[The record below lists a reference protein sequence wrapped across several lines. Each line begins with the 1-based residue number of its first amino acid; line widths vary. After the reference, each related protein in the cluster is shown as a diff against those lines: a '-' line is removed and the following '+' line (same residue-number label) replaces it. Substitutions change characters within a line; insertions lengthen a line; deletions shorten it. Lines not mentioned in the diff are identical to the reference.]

1 MNELPDRPSKLQKY
15 YDNGLKA
22 MAAQDYDGAAAWF
35 SAVLEYSPL
44 DTEAQEMCEKAQILY
59 AQKKLNLLTKLS
71 YAVIGNLLAG
81 LNMHKQAVH
90 YLGVLSF
97 DKPQDPMRAAR
108 YGKALAAND
117 NPALAAMAYRR
128 ALKFLPQN
136 KGILKGA
143 GPVFE
148 AIDDKPSAIEVYV
161 MLNRLE
167 PKDGNWPIKVK
178 DLSAEHY
185 GKTGG
190 ITDLKVSRSEEERK
204 AAQQQ
209 TVEGKENRIRELL
222 DQYKENPEEKA
233 GVLTE
238 VGRLL
243 LQIGRWDHGL
253 TIWNKVLQASE
264 KGDEEAEHMIATC
277 YEKKGDRDK
286 AETCFEELHKKYP
299 LDPRYCDSLF
309 GIRLSRIDAKLGEN
323 PEDAALIQ
331 ERERVEREFLETKTE
346 IYRQMTEKRVGDP
359 DILLHYGDLL
369 HQCGRLDEAIQTLQ
383 KAGQNPARAYP
394 ALRKLGG
401 LFIEKGQMPLAIDT
415 LKRALEKAPQSK
427 SISAE
432 VKEIWYNLGEA
443 YLRQGD
449 KDNAKHWFMNVYQS
463 DIEYRDI
470 RAKYES
476 LVS

>member
-1 MNELPDRPSKLQKY
+1 MKELPDRPSKLQKY
-15 YDNGLKA
+15 FENGLKA
-22 MAAQDYDGAAAWF
+22 MASQDYDGAAAWF

-59 AQKKLNLLTKLS
+59 AQKKLSFLTRLTYS
-71 YAVIGNLLAG
+71 VVGNFLAG
-81 LNMHKQAVH
+81 LNMHKSAVH

-97 DKPQDPMRAAR
+97 DKPQDPIRAAK

-136 KGILKGA
+136 KSILKGA

-148 AIDDKPSAIEVYV
+148 AIDDKPAAIEVYV

-167 PKDGNWPIKVK
+167 PKDGIWPIKVK

-209 TVEGKENRIRELL
+209 TVEGKEQRIKELL
-222 DQYKENPEEKA
+222 DRYKENPEEKA
-233 GVLTE
+233 GVLPE

-243 LQIGRWDHGL
+243 VQIGRWDHAL
-253 TIWNKVLQASE
+253 TIWKKVLEASE
-264 KGDEEAEHMIATC
+264 EGDEEAEQMIATC
-277 YEKKGDRDK
+277 YEKKGDLDE
-286 AETCFEELHKKYP
+286 AEKRFGKLQKDHP
-299 LDPRYCDSLF
+299 LDPRYCDSVF
-309 GIRLSRIDAKLGEN
+309 GVRLSRIDKELEAA
-323 PEDAALIQ
+323 PEDTALLQ
-331 ERERVEREFLETKTE
+331 DRERLEREHLETKTE
-346 IYRQMTEKRVGDP
+346 IYREMTEKRAGDP
-359 DILLHYGDLL
+359 DLLLTYGNLL
-369 HQCGRLDEAIQTLQ
+369 QQCGRVDDAIPVLQ
-383 KAGQNPARAYP
+383 KVGQNPARAYP

-415 LKRALEKAPQSK
+415 FKRALEKAPQSK
-427 SISAE
+427 TVSAE
-432 VKEIWYNLGEA
+432 VKEIWYGLGEA
-443 YLRQGD
+443 YLRLGD
-449 KDNAKHWFMNVYQS
+449 RDNAREWFKHVYEC
-463 DIEYRDI
+463 DIQYRDI
-470 RAKYES
+470 REKYES
-476 LVS
+476 LIT